1 MIDNYV
7 ISSFPRE
14 VDENCALLG
23 CYTASSLNSSTTFR
37 DDLSAPSS
45 RVMNP
50 VSLLRK
56 WKINVEIMCK
66 GVTDIFVVRIRTSD
80 EHVKGRE
87 LLD

>member
-1 MIDNYV
+1 V
-7 ISSFPRE
+7 ISSFSRE
-14 VDENCALLG
+14 VDENCALQG
-23 CYTASSLNSSTTFR
+23 CYTASSN
-37 DDLSAPSS
+37 DKSAPSS

-50 VSLLRK
+50 VSLLLT
-56 WKINVEIMCK
+56 WKINLEIMCK